1 MRHTVTFAVVA
12 LLAVPTVG
20 RAQQMQPDMAAAGP
34 LAAALQMTLRREARN
49 MVAAAEAMPAD
60 KLGYKPTPEQMTF
73 GQILAHEAES
83 NETLCGALAGGMQ
96 TPSESSDGASASK
109 DELVARLRKSF
120 ETCGTVVAQLSE
132 SALGDSVPFFGGRKV
147 TKARAAIALAQDWA
161 DHYAQSAM
169 YLRLNGILP
178 PTARRGM

>member
-1 MRHTVTFAVVA
+1 MKHHAFLAVAA

-20 RAQQMQPDMAAAGP
+20 RAQQMQPEMSAAGP
-34 LAAALQMTLRREARN
+34 LAAALQATLRRESRN

-60 KLGYKPTPEQMTF
+60 KLDYKPTPEQMTF
-73 GQILAHEAES
+73 GQILAHEAQS
-83 NETLCGALAGGMQ
+83 NEMLCGALAGGGQ
-96 TPSESSDGASASK
+96 SPAESSDHAGASK
-109 DELVARLRKSF
+109 DELVAQLRKSF
-120 ETCGTVVAQLSE
+120 ESCGSAIAGLSE